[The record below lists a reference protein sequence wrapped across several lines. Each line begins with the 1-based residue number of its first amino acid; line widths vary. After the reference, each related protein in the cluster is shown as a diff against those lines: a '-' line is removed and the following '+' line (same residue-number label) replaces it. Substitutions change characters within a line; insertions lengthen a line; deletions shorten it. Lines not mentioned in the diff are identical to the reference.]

1 MVHIQEYEIKY
12 YGKVTLYNGV
22 EMPILG
28 FGVYQM
34 PDAAE
39 CERFVL
45 EAIST
50 GYRLIDTAVAYMNE
64 GCWERDQKKWRGT

>member
-1 MVHIQEYEIKY
+1 MKSSIIEKA
-12 YGKVTLYNGV
+12 TLNNGV

-28 FGVYQM
+28 FVVYQV

-39 CERFVL
+39 CERCVL

-50 GYRLIDTAVAYMNE
+50 GYRLINTATAYMNE
-64 GCWERDQKKWRGT
+64 KSCWQRDQKKWSGT